1 MNLFQLFKNVS
12 PFVKPYKWLVFITL
26 VLTLI
31 GSLMAQ
37 VNAIV
42 LDWTVD
48 EVNGLITA
56 GEKWGQRAAHI
67 IILISS
73 VLLGKEILSAGIT
86 FAQNYFGERMRIYV
100 SRDLA
105 QSVIEKVLTFKMA
118 FFNSGDNATG
128 KLQARIDQGVSSL
141 SRTVQNFFI
150 DLLPLFTS
158 ALLALILMFVAN
170 VYVGLVA
177 LAIVPIYF
185 WITYRQARRLKGW
198 RREMRSHLETKSQG
212 IKNIIDSINVI
223 KSFNREQIE
232 AQKQLDIQNQVTENQ
247 MKTRKVAFYYNGV
260 KSFVK
265 QVGTVLVIILT
276 AYLVLI
282 DYPGMTIGKIM
293 YHVMLFS
300 NVIAPITQLQRIFD
314 DVNDALIYAEGF
326 FGILNSE
333 EEVEPSGSYRPEKI
347 HGKFEIKHVDFTYP
361 NGNQALFDVNM
372 TIDPGK
378 ITALVGLS
386 GAGKSTIVN
395 LLDKFYEPQVGQ
407 ILLDGVDLR
416 EYDTQYL
423 RENIGLVL
431 QKNHI
436 FDGTIEENILYGNP
450 KASHE
455 DVVEAAKKSHL
466 YDQVMELPKQFD
478 NNAADLSGGQQQR
491 VAIARMFLKNPP
503 IIFLDEPTASLDAIA
518 TEQIKNS
525 IDAIKKDRTVII
537 ISHSISQIID
547 ADYIY
552 ALQQGRVEEDGDPDS
567 IYKKGGIYKDIID
580 ASARSLNIEK
590 IARTIEDKNYPC
602 RDAIDRV
609 STFLIH
615 FSNAFF
621 STNPN
626 IFYFSR
632 FYERHENRITS
643 KHRNK
648 KTYQFLET
656 NRYDYHRYYYLF
668 GAYHWNKY
676 VA

>member
-1 MNLFQLFKNVS
+1 MNLLQLFRNIR
-12 PFVKPYKWLVFITL
+12 PFVRPYRGLVAITL
-26 VLTLI
+26 VLTLV

-42 LDWTVD
+42 LDRTVD
-48 EVNGLITA
+48 AINALIGTNFSWA
-56 GEKWGQRAAHI
+56 KAARILTI
-67 IILISS
+67 ISA
-73 VLLGKEILSAGIT
+73 VLLGKEILSAIIT
-86 FAQNYFGERMRIYV
+86 FAQSYYGERMRIYV
-100 SRDLA
+100 SRDLS
-105 QSVIEKVLTFKMA
+105 QSVIERVLTFRMA
-118 FFNSGDNATG
+118 YFSSADNATG
-128 KLQARIDQGVSSL
+128 KLQSRIDQGVSSL

-212 IKNIIDSINVI
+212 IKNIIDSITVI
-223 KSFNREQIE
+223 KSFNRERIE
-232 AQKQLDIQNQVTENQ
+232 GQKQLDIQNRVTENQ
-247 MKTRKVAFYYNGV
+247 VKTRRVAFYYNGI
-260 KSFVK
+260 KSFVR

-282 DYPGMTIGKIM
+282 DYPGMSIGKIM

-300 NVIAPITQLQRIFD
+300 NIIAPITQLQRIFD

-326 FGILNSE
+326 FGILDAD
-333 EEVEPSGSYRPEKI
+333 EEVEPSGNYKPDRI
-347 HGKFEIKHVDFTYP
+347 RGQFELRGVNFSYP

-372 TIDPGK
+372 TIEPNK

-395 LLDKFYEPQVGQ
+395 LLDKFYEPQTGS
-407 ILLDGVDLR
+407 ITLDGVDLR
-416 EYDTQYL
+416 QYDTQFL

-436 FDGTIEENILYGNP
+436 FDGTIEENILYGKPN
-450 KASHE
+450 ATHE
-455 DVVEAAKKSHL
+455 EVVEAAKKSYI
-466 YDQVMELPKQFD
+466 YDQIMQLPKQFE
-478 NNAADLSGGQQQR
+478 NKASDLSGGQQQR
-491 VAIARMFLKNPP
+491 IAIARMFLKNPP

-525 IDAIKKDRTVII
+525 LDAIKKDRTVII

-547 ADYIY
+547 SEMIY
-552 ALQQGRVEEDGDPDS
+552 ALRAGRVEESGTPDD
-567 IYKKGGIYKDIID
+567 IYRKGGVYKDIID

-590 IARTIEDKNYPC
+590 IARTIEEGGN
-602 RDAIDRV
+602 
-609 STFLIH
+609 
-615 FSNAFF
+615 
-621 STNPN
+621 
-626 IFYFSR
+626 
-632 FYERHENRITS
+632 
-643 KHRNK
+643 
-648 KTYQFLET
+648 
-656 NRYDYHRYYYLF
+656 
-668 GAYHWNKY
+668 
-676 VA
+676 

>member
-1 MNLFQLFKNVS
+1 MNLWQLFRNVK
-12 PFVKPYKWLVFITL
+12 PFVKPYKWLVLITL
-26 VLTLI
+26 ILTLV

-48 EVNGLITA
+48 KVNGLVTSGA
-56 GEKWGQRAAHI
+56 EWGAQAIRIVTI
-67 IILISS
+67 ISI
-73 VLLGKEILSAGIT
+73 VLLGKEILSALIT
-86 FAQNYFGERMRIYV
+86 FAQNYYGERMRIFV

-158 ALLALILMFVAN
+158 ALLALILMFIAN

-177 LAIVPIYF
+177 LGIVPVYF

-232 AQKQLDIQNQVTENQ
+232 GQKQLDIQNQVTENQ
-247 MKTRKVAFYYNGV
+247 MKTRRVAFYYNGI
-260 KSFVK
+260 KSFVR

-276 AYLVLI
+276 AYLVLKG
-282 DYPGMTIGKIM
+282 YPGMTIGKIM

-326 FGILNSE
+326 FGILDSE
-333 EEVEPSGSYRPEKI
+333 QDIEPSGSYKPEQI
-347 HGKFEIKHVDFTYP
+347 HGNFELKNVDFTYP
-361 NGNQALFDVNM
+361 NGTQALFNVNM
-372 TIDPGK
+372 KIEPGK

-395 LLDKFYEPQVGQ
+395 LLDKFYEPQVGV
-407 ILLDGVDLR
+407 ITLDGVDLR

-450 KASHE
+450 NATHE
-455 DVVEAAKKSHL
+455 EVIEAAKKSHL
-466 YDQVMELPKQFD
+466 YDQIMALPKQFQH
-478 NNAADLSGGQQQR
+478 NAADLSGGQQQR
-491 VAIARMFLKNPP
+491 VAIARMFLKNPA

-552 ALQQGRVEEDGDPDS
+552 ALQNGRVEESGDPDE

-590 IARTIEDKNYPC
+590 IARTIGDED
-602 RDAIDRV
+602 
-609 STFLIH
+609 
-615 FSNAFF
+615 
-621 STNPN
+621 
-626 IFYFSR
+626 
-632 FYERHENRITS
+632 
-643 KHRNK
+643 
-648 KTYQFLET
+648 
-656 NRYDYHRYYYLF
+656 
-668 GAYHWNKY
+668 
-676 VA
+676 